1 MIVSPQ
7 PSLVRVFIRNRVE
20 EQEEEED
27 KEVILMVGVVYPK
40 KGYP

>member
-20 EQEEEED
+20 EQEEED